1 MNYPDNELTYYLHDN
16 IEEAQ
21 DILYDKYK
29 YIIEVLIS
37 KYRRVFLALN
47 IDFLTLN
54 KCHNGLV
61 SILLSNNLPTALII
75 NYFFVFLW
83 TIIIN
88 YG

>member
-1 MNYPDNELTYYLHDN
+1 M
-16 IEEAQ
+16 
-21 DILYDKYK
+21 
-29 YIIEVLIS
+29 
-37 KYRRVFLALN
+37 FLALN
-47 IDFLTLN
+47 IDFLTFN

-83 TIIIN
+83 TIITN

>member
-1 MNYPDNELTYYLHDN
+1 M
-16 IEEAQ
+16 
-21 DILYDKYK
+21 
-29 YIIEVLIS
+29 
-37 KYRRVFLALN
+37 FLALN
-47 IDFLTLN
+47 IDFLTFN
-54 KCHNGLV
+54 KCYNGLV

>member
-1 MNYPDNELTYYLHDN
+1 MEVYPSIALVG
-16 IEEAQ
+16 
-21 DILYDKYK
+21 DILSVLITLFDKY
-29 YIIEVLIS
+29 LINM
-37 KYRRVFLALN
+37 FLALN
-47 IDFLTLN
+47 IDFLTFN